1 MPEHRSQLA
10 SERERF
16 TTLIFYG
23 VVLLIGYLL
32 VRVFRPFLGPLGWA
46 AVLAICVYPLHERLL
61 RRFGRTRAAAVSTV
75 LVTLFILGP
84 GLLLLT
90 AFVQEGRNALQGLD
104 RQVIADRLAW
114 GEAMWDRYRAY
125 LPFAAEFDLIALLNQ
140 ASANVAGFLAA
151 RVGSLLAD
159 VAVFVFHLFVTLFAL
174 FFLLRDAG
182 GIMRAMRGALPFDEP
197 RRERMIRTT
206 RDLVFASVTAGLIIA
221 SLQGLLGGLL
231 FAVLGL
237 NAPVFW
243 GVVMAFFALLP
254 LVGTWVVWAPAALWL
269 VATGQLG
276 KALILAGAGA
286 LIVGSVDNVLRP
298 ALLAGRA
305 QMNGLLMFVSLL
317 GGAAAFG
324 LLGLI
329 LGPLVVALAAGLLE
343 AYSAEPEIVAPTATP
358 AAESPAVR
366 SVS

>member
-1 MPEHRSQLA
+1 MPNRRSQLA

-32 VRVFRPFLGPLGWA
+32 LRVFRPFLHPLGWA
-46 AVLAICVYPLHERLL
+46 AVLAICVYPLHERFL
-61 RRFGRTRAAAVSTV
+61 RRFGRSRAAAISTV
-75 LVTLFILGP
+75 LVTLVILGP

-90 AFVQEGRNALQGLD
+90 AFVQEGRAALQGLD
-104 RQVIADRLAW
+104 RQVIDDQLAW
-114 GEAMWDRYRAY
+114 AVATWDRYRGY
-125 LPFAAEFDLIALLNQ
+125 LPFTADFDLIALLNQ

-151 RVGSLLAD
+151 RVGGLLAD

-237 NAPVFW
+237 DAPVFW

-269 VATGQLG
+269 AATGHVG
-276 KALILAGAGA
+276 KAVVLAGAGA

-298 ALLAGRA
+298 ALLAGRT

-317 GGAAAFG
+317 GGVAAFG

-343 AYSAEPEIVAPTATP
+343 AYTAEPEIVLP
-358 AAESPAVR
+358 AAEPPAVR
-366 SVS
+366 NVS

>member
-1 MPEHRSQLA
+1 MPDRHTQLA

-16 TTLIFYG
+16 TTLVFYG

-32 VRVFRPFLGPLGWA
+32 LRVFQPFLGALGWA
-46 AVLAICVYPLHERLL
+46 AVLAICVYPLHERLTG
-61 RRFGRTRAAAVSTV
+61 RFGRSRAAALSTL
-75 LVTLFILGP
+75 LVTLVILGP

-90 AFVQEGRNALQGLD
+90 AFVQEARNALQGLD
-104 RQVIADRLAW
+104 RQALAERLAW
-114 GEAMWDRYRAY
+114 GVATWEQYRDY
-125 LPFAAEFDLIALLNQ
+125 VPFAVEFDLIALLNQ

-151 RVGSLLAD
+151 RVGGLLAD
-159 VAVFVFHLFVTLFAL
+159 VAVFIFHLFITLFAL

-182 GIMRAMRGALPFDEP
+182 GIMRAMRGAMPFDEP

-206 RDLVFASVTAGLIIA
+206 RDLVFASVMAGLIIA

-231 FAVLGL
+231 FAILGL

-254 LVGTWVVWAPAALWL
+254 LVGSWVVWIPAALWL

-276 KALILAGAGA
+276 KAVILAAAGA
-286 LIVGSVDNVLRP
+286 LVVGSVDNVLRP

-317 GGAAAFG
+317 GGVAVFG

-343 AYSAEPEIVAPTATP
+343 AYTAEPEVLVP
-358 AAESPAVR
+358 AASEPEPPSVR
-366 SVS
+366 SAS